1 MHQKTKSEQL
11 EEKRQSL
18 AAECQN
24 VKPGDTGKIML
35 EIALATLE
43 AQIAILQKIEANA
56 MR

>member
-1 MHQKTKSEQL
+1 MHKKTKSEQL
-11 EEKRQSL
+11 EEKRRSL
-18 AAECQN
+18 AAECQ
-24 VKPGDTGKIML
+24 KPGDTGKIML